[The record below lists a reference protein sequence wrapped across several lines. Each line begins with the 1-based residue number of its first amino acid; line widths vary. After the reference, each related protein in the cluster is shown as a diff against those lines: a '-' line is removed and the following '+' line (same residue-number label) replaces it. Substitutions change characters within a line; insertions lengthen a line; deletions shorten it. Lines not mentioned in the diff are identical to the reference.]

1 LDIKIVLYGFSSAS
15 ILIKALQNQ
24 VRTGQ
29 PLTYTGS
36 RAELIRNLS
45 IFISHID
52 LLTRPTTLNVN
63 HPLFERAGK
72 MFTNILDEVLESP
85 VPVRSAVA
93 GSAEVDM
100 GVGDPAGDG
109 WNGSWAAEG
118 MEFLDT
124 LDFGVMFDQW
134 VF

>member
-1 LDIKIVLYGFSSAS
+1 
-15 ILIKALQNQ
+15 
-24 VRTGQ
+24 
-29 PLTYTGS
+29 
-36 RAELIRNLS
+36 
-45 IFISHID
+45 
-52 LLTRPTTLNVN
+52 
-63 HPLFERAGK
+63 

-85 VPVRSAVA
+85 VPVQSAVT

-100 GVGDPAGDG
+100 GVGAPAGDG